1 MSDLNVEK
9 VDAKAY
15 AEFLSD
21 NPPDNP
27 FSIPLF
33 LETYR
38 EVFSCDVDF
47 LFVVRNE
54 TPVAA
59 CAVFVGTRFSQRIVK
74 LLPIR
79 TYDGVCFRRLEGSK
93 SQKQEYEKLLAL
105 QVLESY
111 LAGNFSFYQMVFPPG
126 FSDVR
131 SFQWAGA
138 TVIPQ
143 YTYVVDMADYSEE
156 NYTKSLKEV
165 LRAAERSGLSGSTC
179 GIEELTIL
187 QKLSYERH
195 GRHAPVDAGKLNRL
209 LNAFNAA
216 GLLKITCVRNT
227 KGEILAGLARLQF
240 GKGSYFY
247 VSGTNAEGEKGASH
261 LLYHEVLKSEKESGI
276 SFVDFCGA
284 NTPSI
289 NLFKSSFGPR
299 LETHFRVWRANRL
312 ITRVASFF
320 KRI

>member
-1 MSDLNVEK
+1 MSELNVER
-9 VDAKAY
+9 VDAGAY
-15 AEFLSD
+15 GKFLSE

-38 EVFSCDVDF
+38 EVFACDIEF
-47 LFVVRNE
+47 LFILRNE
-54 TPVAA
+54 TPVGA

-105 QVLESY
+105 QALESY
-111 LAGNFSFYQMVFPPG
+111 LAQNFSFYQMVFPPG
-126 FSDVR
+126 FSDIR

-143 YTYVVDMADYSEE
+143 YTYIVDMADYSEA

-165 LRAAERSGLSGSTC
+165 LRGAERSGLGGSTC
-179 GIEELTIL
+179 GIEELTTL

-195 GRHAPVDAGKLNRL
+195 GRHAPVDAGRLNRL
-209 LNAFNAA
+209 LNAFDAA
-216 GLLKITCVRNT
+216 GLLRTSCVRNAQ
-227 KGEILAGLARLQF
+227 GDVLAGLTRLHF

-261 LLYHEVLKSEKESGI
+261 LLYHEILKSENGADI

-312 ITRVASFF
+312 VTRLASLI